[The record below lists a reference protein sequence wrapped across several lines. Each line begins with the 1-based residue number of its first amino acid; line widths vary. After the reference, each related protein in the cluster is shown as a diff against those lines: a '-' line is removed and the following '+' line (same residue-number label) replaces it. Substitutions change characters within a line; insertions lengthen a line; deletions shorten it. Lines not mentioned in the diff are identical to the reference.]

1 MERYRV
7 VRIEEQMYGCEE
19 LPEGAVVCC
28 DVTVESA
35 DGIRKT
41 LSCPDAELTGRAST
55 RETPCSGTARPCA
68 KPEFGKELEKER
80 NIMKKI
86 ETSALIGLGA
96 LGILFGRKMPGVKV
110 IADAERVA
118 RYSAQPVVCNGKE
131 CHFDYVTPEQGQPV
145 DLILVAVKATVLE
158 QAIKDIKKFV
168 GPDTIIISV
177 LNGITSENDIEAV
190 YPGHCLWSVA
200 IGMDATRV
208 GRSLTFG
215 AEGRIQFGEKGGEM
229 TDRVKAV
236 DEYLTACGIASEPCN
251 DILFKQWSKLMVN
264 DGLNQAAAAFDLPYG
279 GLTKPGPAY
288 DKMLEAMQEVI
299 DLSVL
304 EGVNLPAD
312 NHKAFLESMAPT
324 FKPDGMPSMRQDVLA
339 KRPTEVE
346 QFAGV
351 VRRLAQKHGMPTPAN
366 DFFYE
371 KIREIEAN
379 YNK

>member
-1 MERYRV
+1 MERCRV
-7 VRIEEQMYGCEE
+7 LRIEEQMYGCEE
-19 LPEGAVVCC
+19 LPEGAEVCC
-28 DVTVESA
+28 DVTVEAA
-35 DGIRKT
+35 DGTRKT
-41 LSCPDAELTGRAST
+41 LSCPDAALIRQGIGEGDRVLWDGMEL
-55 RETPCSGTARPCA
+55 
-68 KPEFGKELEKER
+68 KKER
-80 NIMKKI
+80 NSMKNI

-110 IADAERVA
+110 IADAGRIA
-118 RYSAQPVVCNGKE
+118 RYSAQPV
-131 CHFDYVTPEQGQPV
+131 
-145 DLILVAVKATVLE
+145 DLLLVAVKATVLE
-158 QAIKDIKKFV
+158 QAIRDMKKFI
-168 GPDTIIISV
+168 GPDTIILSV
-177 LNGITSENDIEAV
+177 LNGITSEEDIEAV

-215 AEGRIQFGEKGGEM
+215 APGRIQFGEKNGGM
-229 TDRVKAV
+229 TDRVRAV

-339 KRPTEVE
+339 QRPTEVE
-346 QFAGV
+346 EFAGV
-351 VRRLAQKHGMPTPAN
+351 VRRLAKKHGMPTPAN

-371 KIREIEAN
+371 KIREIEAG
-379 YNK
+379 YHKE

>member
-7 VRIEEQMYGCEE
+7 LRIDEQLYGCEE
-19 LPEGAVVCC
+19 LPEGQPVLC
-28 DVTVESA
+28 DVLLEDPSGQRRVLA
-35 DGIRKT
+35 Y
-41 LSCPDAELTGRAST
+41 PDAELTRLDIHEGDT
-55 RETPCSGTARPCA
+55 VHLCCHTLTKCQE
-68 KPEFGKELEKER
+68 EHMKE
-80 NIMKKI
+80 IQS
-86 ETSALIGLGA
+86 SALIGLGA
-96 LGILFGRKMPGVKV
+96 LGILFGRKMPGVQV
-110 IADAERVA
+110 IADADRIA
-118 RYSAQPVVCNGKE
+118 RYSASPVVCNGE
-131 CHFDYVTPEQGQPV
+131 VCHFDYLTPAEGKPV
-145 DLILVAVKATVLE
+145 DLILIAVKATVLE
-158 QAIKDIKKFV
+158 QAIRDIAKFV
-168 GPDTIIISV
+168 GPDTVILSV
-177 LNGITSENDIEAV
+177 LNGITSEEAV
-190 YPGHCLWSVA
+190 EAAYPGHTLWSVA

-215 AEGRIQFGEKGGEM
+215 APGRIQFGEKNGEM
-229 TDRVKAV
+229 TDRVRAV
-236 DEYLTACGIASEPCN
+236 DEYLTACGIASEPCS

-339 KRPTEVE
+339 QRPTEVE
-346 QFAGV
+346 EFAGV
-351 VRRLAQKHGMPTPAN
+351 VRRLAKKHGMPTPAN

-371 KIREIEAN
+371 KIKEIEASWEN
-379 YNK
+379 